1 MKIEWEPA
9 GEQLTLFSPAGS
21 RERASHTAQ
30 QESDL
35 EKMMTATS
43 GRRCLERF
51 GKFSRHGLWAR
62 TFAASLIG
70 TGAWYSTKCRLTW
83 KLSATKCNRLY
94 FQLVPSTLP
103 IGEIGFGLLRTPAAQ
118 EPGISPERLV
128 TKDGQPAKIGE
139 LAYDKHTG
147 RLAQVG
153 VIQQVQMGLLPT
165 PKAGDAD
172 FALPRTSGRP
182 PEKSTHLATR
192 LKYAYNNL
200 LPTPEA
206 NNYKNGHKTVSPRI
220 ERKMEQGWTVGLN
233 DRATLGL
240 LPTPTAISDPKG
252 GCTRPDAKRQND
264 TLAHAM
270 HAQTNAQPGT
280 TSQLNPQFV
289 GEMMGFPKDWTVLP
303 FLSGEMNP

>member
-1 MKIEWEPA
+1 LTRFAKRYYLITFQKRNNMATSK
-9 GEQLTLFSPAGS
+9 QLTFQFTEANATSSQVDSL
-21 RERASHTAQ
+21 ASHTAQ

-35 EKMMTATS
+35 EKMMTDTS

-51 GKFSRHGLWAR
+51 GKFSRHGLLAR
-62 TFAASLIG
+62 TFAALLIG

-94 FQLVPSTLP
+94 FQLAPSTLP
-103 IGEIGFGLLRTPAAQ
+103 TDGIGFGLLPTV
-118 EPGISPERLV
+118 LV
-128 TKDGQPAKIGE
+128 KNNENRQSEGYGPNLG
-139 LAYDKHTG
+139 
-147 RLAQVG
+147 
-153 VIQQVQMGLLPT
+153 M
-165 PKAGDAD
+165 
-172 FALPRTSGRP
+172 AL
-182 PEKSTHLATR
+182 K
-192 LKYAYNNL
+192 L

-220 ERKMEQGWTVGLN
+220 ERKLEQGWTVGLN

-280 TSQLNPQFV
+280 TSQLNPRFV

-303 FLSGEMNP
+303 FLSGETNP